1 MSVARIQLRRDTA
14 ANWTSANTILNPG
27 EVGFETDTSKAKI
40 GDGTTAWTSLTYFI
54 YRPAFTDLTSTPS
67 TLAGYGI
74 TDAFSGSFDD
84 LTNKPTTISG
94 YGITDAFNG
103 QFSSLTGTPTT
114 IAGYGITD
122 AFNGQFSSLS
132 GKPTTIAGYGITDA
146 FDGNFSSLANTPTT
160 IAGYGITDAFNG
172 QFSSLQALPSTL
184 AGYGITDA
192 FTGNF
197 TDLTNT
203 PTTIAGY
210 GITDALT
217 SVAFS
222 DLTSTPT
229 TRAGYG
235 ITDAAPIN
243 SPGFTGAPTAPTA
256 SSGNSTTQL
265 ATTAFVQGAI
275 SPFAA
280 TQSSSQLFFQDTAPI
295 INAYGEMWF
304 ETDTGAVYKA
314 GGGSA
319 TIPLDNSIVSS
330 QTGDI
335 TTIPAASASDT
346 RIVLPAGTPDGEVIL
361 RVPVFFEEFAGSGVN
376 IPEITTITYVDG
388 STGTINAQNFTRS
401 SGNAFDV
408 LRIKSFSF
416 QSTGSINSNPSHIT
430 LTISGYPE
438 WQIQESHLQGKLDAL
453 VDSAPTT
460 LDTLNELAAALND
473 DASFATTVTNSLA
486 TKAPLSSP
494 ALTGAP
500 TAPTPSSNSNNTNI
514 ATTAF
519 VQGEISS
526 KTIDRT
532 GVSVSVGAAS
542 GAGNLAYDN
551 QTGVFSFNPA
561 SITSIPFSG
570 ITGKPTTVGG
580 YGITNALTTGAD
592 ADIGTNNFLTTGKI
606 YYGNDF
612 SQLADLPSATTYAG
626 MFAHVHA
633 TGAAYFAYNG
643 NWIELATVNN
653 STTVQMSDSAPTSG
667 VTTGDLW
674 FDTTS
679 LQMFI
684 YYNDGDS
691 AQWVQTNP
699 SGAVQGG
706 VDPTEFAINSHTRGE
721 LQALTGVERWYA
733 PYNII
738 ITEVQTNLAT
748 AADDTVTA
756 IVKKDGGTFITL
768 NLSAGD
774 TSASLTGQSLTMN
787 SNSYL
792 TVDITATGTA
802 DKGEDL
808 YVQLKYRRA

>member
-1 MSVARIQLRRDTA
+1 
-14 ANWTSANTILNPG
+14 
-27 EVGFETDTSKAKI
+27 
-40 GDGTTAWTSLTYFI
+40 
-54 YRPAFTDLTSTPS
+54 
-67 TLAGYGI
+67 
-74 TDAFSGSFDD
+74 
-84 LTNKPTTISG
+84 
-94 YGITDAFNG
+94 
-103 QFSSLTGTPTT
+103 
-114 IAGYGITD
+114 
-122 AFNGQFSSLS
+122 
-132 GKPTTIAGYGITDA
+132 
-146 FDGNFSSLANTPTT
+146 
-160 IAGYGITDAFNG
+160 
-172 QFSSLQALPSTL
+172 
-184 AGYGITDA
+184 
-192 FTGNF
+192 
-197 TDLTNT
+197 
-203 PTTIAGY
+203 
-210 GITDALT
+210 
-217 SVAFS
+217 
-222 DLTSTPT
+222 
-229 TRAGYG
+229 
-235 ITDAAPIN
+235 
-243 SPGFTGAPTAPTA
+243 
-256 SSGNSTTQL
+256 
-265 ATTAFVQGAI
+265 
-275 SPFAA
+275 
-280 TQSSSQLFFQDTAPI
+280 
-295 INAYGEMWF
+295 
-304 ETDTGAVYKA
+304 
-314 GGGSA
+314 
-319 TIPLDNSIVSS
+319 
-330 QTGDI
+330 
-335 TTIPAASASDT
+335 
-346 RIVLPAGTPDGEVIL
+346 
-361 RVPVFFEEFAGSGVN
+361 
-376 IPEITTITYVDG
+376 
-388 STGTINAQNFTRS
+388 
-401 SGNAFDV
+401 
-408 LRIKSFSF
+408 
-416 QSTGSINSNPSHIT
+416 
-430 LTISGYPE
+430 
-438 WQIQESHLQGKLDAL
+438 
-453 VDSAPTT
+453 
-460 LDTLNELAAALND
+460 
-473 DASFATTVTNSLA
+473 
-486 TKAPLSSP
+486 LSSP